1 MRKILRVAQREYV
14 ETVKTK
20 VFLLGTFLVPV
31 LIVCLILI
39 FNHLV
44 DKGKVG
50 PRPSRSIAVTDL
62 SNELSEELDRVFEQ
76 YNESHRPQKIILKW
90 HDPGSGDPEE
100 LVRRGKVDGYLV
112 IAEDVAQ
119 GTAASHFYSK
129 TTGMSDLEMFS
140 TVHRLT
146 NSAVANLRFRSH
158 GFSPELIARL
168 QRGVSVERVDIGSGA
183 ESDVEVVTV
192 VMAPFAFVFMM
203 FMGVFGANQ
212 QMLTSVI
219 EEKDSRVME
228 VLLSALSPF
237 QLMAGKILGLAAVGF
252 TTVIVWGGAA
262 YGAAVYHG
270 IGHIVTTA
278 GLGYFVTYYVLGF
291 LLFSSLFAA
300 IGSVCNTVKEAQ
312 ALMMPVV
319 MLLMLPLMAWFFIAQ
334 HPTGTLAIILSFIPP
349 ITPMVMIL
357 RIAAHPEIPPLQI
370 AASIVLLAASVPLVV
385 WVSAKIF
392 RTGVLMYGKPPTPR
406 ELLRWV
412 RHK

>member
-1 MRKILRVAQREYV
+1 
-14 ETVKTK
+14 
-20 VFLLGTFLVPV
+20 
-31 LIVCLILI
+31 
-39 FNHLV
+39 
-44 DKGKVG
+44 
-50 PRPSRSIAVTDL
+50 
-62 SNELSEELDRVFEQ
+62 
-76 YNESHRPQKIILKW
+76 
-90 HDPGSGDPEE
+90 
-100 LVRRGKVDGYLV
+100 
-112 IAEDVAQ
+112 
-119 GTAASHFYSK
+119 
-129 TTGMSDLEMFS
+129 MSDLEMFS